1 MKKFVSILIIAV
13 MILSMTACG
22 NNDTGN
28 NTDTGSQSSVTDDV
42 GQGIKD
48 AGEDVKDTV
57 EDVGKD
63 VGDTVEDVGKNT
75 GNAVED
81 IAK

>member
-22 NNDTGN
+22 NN
-28 NTDTGSQSSVTDDV
+28 DTGSQSSVTDDV

-63 VGDTVEDVGKNT
+63 VGNTVEDVGKNT